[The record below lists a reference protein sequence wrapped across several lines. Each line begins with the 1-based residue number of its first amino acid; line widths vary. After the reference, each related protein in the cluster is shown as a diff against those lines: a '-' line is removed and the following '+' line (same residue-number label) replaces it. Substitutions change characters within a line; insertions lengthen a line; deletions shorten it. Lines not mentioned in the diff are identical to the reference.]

1 MRKYF
6 NWIMLLTVSTYLII
20 GIALAILLTGC
31 SEFETKI
38 NNMSTTTQYDG
49 LQE

>member
-6 NWIMLLTVSTYLII
+6 SWIMFFTGSIYLII
-20 GIALAILLTGC
+20 AIALAILLTGC